1 MHQSEEE
8 HLIEMINQ
16 IAANNISAGD
26 DSAVADVIAG
36 HVKKFWP
43 RRMKVMLNECVLEG
57 GEQLHPAAL
66 LAGKKLFAIEN

>member
-16 IAANNISAGD
+16 IALNNISAGD
-26 DSAVADVIAG
+26 ESAVADVIAG

-43 RRMKVMLNECVLEG
+43 RRMKVILKNYIDQG
-57 GEQLHPAAL
+57 GSELHPAAL
-66 LAGKKLFAIEN
+66 SAGKKLFVAID